1 MGLVFLAPMA
11 ALSNQKKKKIGLKL
25 QPGRRRPSLPPPPP
39 MALAA
44 GAVEALEVVPAVA
57 VALPIAAE
65 VLVREAQVSDVVAV
79 VATTAMPPDAV
90 VVS

>member
-1 MGLVFLAPMA
+1 MGRCSWHPWQ
-11 ALSNQKKKKIGLKL
+11 LSRTKKRLKL
-25 QPGRRRPSLPPPPP
+25 QPGRRRPSLPPPP